1 MIRQFG
7 HNDQKAA
14 ANISL
19 SEYQKNLENLATE
32 VKEAGGTPV
41 RRLDTH
47 PTQCSRADPLKHP
60 PSTPLSSDSS

>member
-1 MIRQFG
+1 MGRQFG

-19 SEYQKNLENLATE
+19 SEYQSNLENLATE

-41 RRLDTH
+41 CRPYHSFIQQITLVKRLLHT
-47 PTQCSRADPLKHP
+47 
-60 PSTPLSSDSS
+60 